1 MFKDN
6 NKNTTT
12 TSSQEKKKIFLRKA
26 CFLKIRCSGAFSSV
40 SIVDL
45 SADKYMSA
53 DKSNIPHLSKN
64 LPVFG
69 S

>member
-40 SIVDL
+40 SIVDFEQVHV
-45 SADKYMSA
+45 S
-53 DKSNIPHLSKN
+53 
-64 LPVFG
+64 
-69 S
+69 

>member
-6 NKNTTT
+6 NKNITT

-26 CFLKIRCSGAFSSV
+26 CFLKIHV
-40 SIVDL
+40 
-45 SADKYMSA
+45 MSA
-53 DKSNIPHLSKN
+53 DKSNISQLSKN